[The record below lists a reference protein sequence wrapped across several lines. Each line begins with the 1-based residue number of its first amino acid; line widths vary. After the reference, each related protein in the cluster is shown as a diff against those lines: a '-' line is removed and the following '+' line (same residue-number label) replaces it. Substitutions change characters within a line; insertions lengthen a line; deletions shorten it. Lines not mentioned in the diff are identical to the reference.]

1 MQEARVRNFSWIL
14 QFATDLRSDKR
25 FRNSR
30 FTLISVWRMDMRC
43 LIILR
48 ENLENVDIFKFLIKN
63 EKFYILKTLK
73 IVPKRDS
80 GGFLALRASLRTL
93 LDVLVA

>member
-1 MQEARVRNFSWIL
+1 
-14 QFATDLRSDKR
+14 
-25 FRNSR
+25 
-30 FTLISVWRMDMRC
+30 MRC